1 MSKISLCMII
11 KNEEKYLSECLESV
25 KNVVDEI
32 IIVDTGSTDNSID
45 IAKNYGAKIFQF
57 EWVNDFSAARNFSIE
72 QATGDWILYLDA
84 DERLDYSSLTE
95 LKRLTSSKQKIAYN
109 CIIRNIDSTYG
120 HDNSNRYP
128 RLFPNNE
135 GIKFSGRVHEQ
146 ISSSLN
152 EKGIELKNSS
162 ILIIHIGYNISL
174 EEKRKK
180 AERNLA
186 LLIQEYS
193 VNKLPYIAYQLGL
206 TYQILNDNDN
216 AINYLK
222 LAGENVKLERSIRAI
237 CYTQMSFILHQTHKV
252 QEAEKNI
259 LLAIKL
265 DDRQP
270 FSYYLASKIS
280 LRKNELTLA
289 EEKCKRAYLLNQDQ
303 LLKEFNQ
310 NQIIHLDPEEVIF
323 YGITLAIQNRN
334 TPNYQFYQKEL
345 YQLYISHDGKNS
357 LRASSMQ
364 KVFLNSSFT
373 VEEAD
378 TLINMINYN
387 NISFFIFMFGN
398 NPYKQQILSLAE
410 KLLKKFPDSVEV
422 KKLLAKILDEFGR
435 VDEAIKILE
444 SVIIKEQKDPSIYFY
459 LITYYLKQGSQDKIK
474 PIVQM
479 LEKNFS
485 NVPEVMS
492 RVRTLKRKLLMLT
505 TVPL

>member
-25 KNVVDEI
+25 KNAVDEI
-32 IIVDTGSTDNSID
+32 IVVDTGSTDNSID
-45 IAKNYGAKIFQF
+45 IAKNYGARIFQF
-57 EWVNDFSAARNFSIE
+57 EWINDFSAARNYSIE
-72 QATGDWILYLDA
+72 QATSDWILYLDA
-84 DERLDYSSLTE
+84 DERLDSSSITE
-95 LKRLTSSKQKIAYN
+95 LKRLTSTKQKVVYN
-109 CIIRNIDSTYG
+109 CVVRNIDSTYG

-128 RLFPNNE
+128 RLFPNNV
-135 GIKFSGRVHEQ
+135 GIKFEGKVHEQ
-146 ISSSLN
+146 ISNSLIEN
-152 EKGIELKNSS
+152 EIEIKNSS
-162 ILIIHIGYNISL
+162 ILIIHIGYNIST

-186 LLIQEYS
+186 LLLQEYS
-193 VNKLPYIAYQLGL
+193 TNKSPYIAYQLGL
-206 TYQILNDNDN
+206 TYQILNDYDN

-222 LAGENVKLERSIRAI
+222 IAGENIKLERNLRAI
-237 CYTQMSFILHQTHKV
+237 CYTQMAFILHQSHKV

-259 LLAIKL
+259 LLATKL
-265 DDRQP
+265 DERQP
-270 FSYYLASKIS
+270 YSYYLASKIS

-310 NQIIHLDPEEVIF
+310 TQVIHLDPEEVIF
-323 YGITLAIQNRN
+323 YGLTLALQNRN

-345 YQLYISHDGKNS
+345 YQLYTSRDGKNS
-357 LRASSMQ
+357 LRASAMQ

-373 VEEAD
+373 IDEAD
-378 TLINMINYN
+378 TIINMINN
-387 NISFFIFMFGN
+387 SNINFFIFMFGN
-398 NPYKQQILSLAE
+398 NPYKQQILLIAE
-410 KLLKKFPDSVEV
+410 KLLKKFPESIDV
-422 KKLLAKILDEFGR
+422 KKLLAKLLDEFGR

-444 SVIIKEQKDPSIYFY
+444 SVIVEDQKDPSIYFY

-474 PIVQM
+474 PVVQK
-479 LEKNFS
+479 LERNFS
-485 NVPEVMS
+485 NIPEVMS